1 MRQIVLDTETTGI
14 DPQDGHRLVEIGC
27 LELEN
32 YVPTGRIL
40 HLYLNPE
47 REVPAE
53 AEAVHGLSTKFLK
66 DKPLFA
72 EVYTELLDFID
83 GAPMV
88 IHNAEFDIKFLNH
101 ELKTVGHPG
110 FKLKDAVDTLKIAR
124 EKFPGSPANLD
135 ALCRRFGVDNSGREY
150 HGALL
155 DSQLLAEVYLELL
168 GEQDDKLIAVPSSS
182 VDPYYD
188 RVAGIDDLPEIER
201 QRIEAFFRVYKQL
214 PAGRKPVEL
223 GGFRGAEVA
232 GAMVAAAVKAYR
244 DASAE

>member
-14 DPQDGHRLVEIGC
+14 DPFDGHRLVEIGC
-27 LELEN
+27 VELEN

-47 REVPAE
+47 RDVPAE

-72 EVYTELLDFID
+72 EIYTDFLAFID

-88 IHNAEFDIKFLNH
+88 IHNAEFDLKFLNY

-110 FKLKDAVDTLKIAR
+110 FKSKDAIDTLKIAR

-135 ALCRRFGVDNSGREY
+135 ALCRRFGVDNSGRDY

-168 GEQDDKLIAVPSSS
+168 G
-182 VDPYYD
+182 
-188 RVAGIDDLPEIER
+188 GR
-201 QRIEAFFRVYKQL
+201 QRGLGLDTEEQQLLGNVTAISQLAARNRTPREARAFPVTEAEQSL
-214 PAGRKPVEL
+214 HDELLGRLTDPLWKDLTV
-223 GGFRGAEVA
+223 
-232 GAMVAAAVKAYR
+232 
-244 DASAE
+244 

>member
-14 DPQDGHRLVEIGC
+14 DPFDGHRLVEIGC
-27 LELEN
+27 VELEN

-72 EVYTELLDFID
+72 EIYTELLDFIG

-88 IHNAEFDIKFLNH
+88 IHNAEFDLKFLNY

-110 FKLKDAVDTLKIAR
+110 FKPKDAIDTLKIAR

-135 ALCRRFGVDNSGREY
+135 ALCRRFGVDNSGRDY

-168 GEQDDKLIAVPSSS
+168 G
-182 VDPYYD
+182 
-188 RVAGIDDLPEIER
+188 GR
-201 QRIEAFFRVYKQL
+201 QRGLGLDTEEQQL
-214 PAGRKPVEL
+214 L
-223 GGFRGAEVA
+223 GN
-232 GAMVAAAVKAYR
+232 VAAISQLAARNRTPREARSFPVTEDEQTLHEELLGRLTDPLWK
-244 DASAE
+244 DITV